1 MSYGPLFHHRWRLSG
16 GASSR
21 KTLVRLVGVAGAA
34 LGAFCVGLVAEDVI
48 REVRPGRDPLRWVN
62 GMLLALGALYVM
74 GRGYRGGPSLQPY
87 LSLPIPRHRLVRF
100 GLGSA
105 LLHPV
110 NLAITAFGLG
120 LWGRTVVPAHSWMAS
135 AVYGVGLLLGLGA
148 ATHLSRLF
156 SQSLA
161 RRPLRVVLLT
171 AGGGLVA
178 FIGVKIRLLP
188 VFTASEA
195 LFGGLLGLRA
205 LPVLLLAGSYV
216 GSAALHRRQLRRRL
230 YLDEEHDVRRNNG
243 ARDRERPSERQAA
256 NATTTAGP
264 RPSKSESATDGAPR
278 AGVLSRGI
286 DRLLPLGDRGRIGA
300 LVAME
305 WRLVS
310 RNRQPRRLGLV
321 LLFPVIIAL
330 LAGLVAA
337 TGTPM
342 SHEWAPLLIWGI
354 GVGGWVLDYG
364 TKVLSWEGRRLDGI
378 LSRAVSPRDLLA
390 AKGLFLGGVT
400 LVLWALPLP
409 VIVFA
414 GGTATGLHTAFLLY
428 VLGWGLPVALAG
440 APFNTTPIDLN
451 DHSLFNATETGWGRI
466 GASALI
472 LGPAAG
478 LFAWIEAVGVFAGG
492 LAVFGGLSALGA
504 PLWERLLRR
513 VWAGRLHALMEAYRR
528 GTSD

>member
-1 MSYGPLFHHRWRLSG
+1 MSYGPLFRHRWRLSAG
-16 GASSR
+16 WSSR
-21 KTLVRLVGVAGAA
+21 VALVRLVGLGGAA
-34 LGAFCVGLVAEDVI
+34 LGALCAGLVAEDAL
-48 REVRPGRDPLRWVN
+48 RAFQPDRDPLRWVN
-62 GMLLALGALYVM
+62 GMLLALGALYVV
-74 GRGYRGGPSLQPY
+74 GRGYRGVPSLQPY
-87 LSLPIPRHRLVRF
+87 LSLPISRTRLVRF

-105 LLHPV
+105 LVHPV
-110 NLAITAFGLG
+110 NLAILAFGLG

-135 AVYGVGLLLGLGA
+135 AVYGAGLLLGLGA
-148 ATHLSRLF
+148 VTHLSRLF

-161 RRPLRVVLLT
+161 RRPLRVVLLA

-178 FIGVKIRLLP
+178 FIGAKTGLLP
-188 VFTASEA
+188 IFAASEA
-195 LFGGLLGLRA
+195 LFGGLLGLRV

-216 GSAALHRRQLRRRL
+216 GSAALHHRQLRRRL
-230 YLDEEHDVRRNNG
+230 YLDEAQTVRRDGG
-243 ARDRERPSERQAA
+243 AHDRQSQMERGEEKVTTITEDRPSE
-256 NATTTAGP
+256 
-264 RPSKSESATDGAPR
+264 SESTTDDGPR
-278 AGVLSRGI
+278 AGILSRGI
-286 DRLLPLGDRGRIGA
+286 DRLLPLVGWDRIGA

-330 LAGLVAA
+330 IAGLVAA

-342 SHEWAPLLIWGI
+342 THEWAPLLIWGI

-364 TKVLSWEGRRLDGI
+364 TKVLSWEGRRLDGL

-390 AKGLFLGGVT
+390 AKGLSLGGGT

-414 GGTATGLHTAFLLY
+414 GGTAVGLHAAFLLY

-451 DHSLFNATETGWGRI
+451 DRSLFNATETGWGRV

-472 LGPAAG
+472 LGPAVG
-478 LFAWIEAVGVFAGG
+478 LYAWADAVPVFAGG
-492 LAVFGGLSALGA
+492 LAVLGGLSALCA
-504 PLWERLLRR
+504 PLWGRWLRQVWGRRLTPLLDAFR
-513 VWAGRLHALMEAYRR
+513 AADG
-528 GTSD
+528 

>member
-1 MSYGPLFHHRWRLSG
+1 M
-16 GASSR
+16 
-21 KTLVRLVGVAGAA
+21 A
-34 LGAFCVGLVAEDVI
+34 LCAGLVAEDVI
-48 REVRPGRDPLRWVN
+48 RAVRPGRDPLRWVN
-62 GMLLALGALYVM
+62 GMLLTLGALYVV
-74 GRGYRGGPSLQPY
+74 GRGYQGGPSVQPY
-87 LSLPIPRHRLVRF
+87 LSLPISRKQLVRF

-110 NLAITAFGLG
+110 NLAITAFGVG
-120 LWGRTVVPAHSWMAS
+120 LWGRTVVPAHSWAAS

-161 RRPLRVVLLT
+161 RRPLRVVLLA
-171 AGGGLVA
+171 AGSGLVA
-178 FIGVKIRLLP
+178 FIGATTGLLP
-188 VFTASEA
+188 VFAASEA
-195 LFGGLLGLRA
+195 LFAGLLGPRRA
-205 LPVLLLAGSYV
+205 LPLLLLAGSYV
-216 GSAALHRRQLRRRL
+216 GGAVLHRRQLRRRL
-230 YLDEEHDVRRNNG
+230 YLDEGHDVRRDNG
-243 ARDRERPSERQAA
+243 ARNRERLSERRAQ
-256 NATTTAGP
+256 NATTTAEA
-264 RPSKSESATDGAPR
+264 RPSEGESATDGAPR
-278 AGVLSRGI
+278 AGALSRGV
-286 DRLLPLGDRGRIGA
+286 DRLLPFGGRGRIGA

-310 RNRQPRRLGLV
+310 RNRQPRRLGL
-321 LLFPVIIAL
+321 LLLLPVVTAL

-337 TGTPM
+337 TGTSM

-364 TKVLSWEGRRLDGI
+364 TKVLSWEGRRLDGL

-390 AKGLFLGGVT
+390 AKGLFLGGGT

-409 VIVFA
+409 AIVLA
-414 GGTATGLHTAFLLY
+414 GGTATGLHVAFLLY

-451 DHSLFNATETGWGRI
+451 DRSLVNATETGWGRI

-478 LFAWIEAVGVFAGG
+478 LFAWTEAVGVFAGG
-492 LAVFGGLSALGA
+492 LAVLGGLSTLGA
-504 PLWERLLRR
+504 PLWGRLLRR
-513 VWAGRLHALMEAYRR
+513 VWNERLPPLLETFRTAD
-528 GTSD
+528 G

>member
-1 MSYGPLFHHRWRLSG
+1 MSYGPLFRHQWRLG
-16 GASSR
+16 TDASSR
-21 KTLVRLVGVAGAA
+21 KTLVRLIGVGTAT
-34 LGAFCVGLVAEDVI
+34 LGAFCFGLVAEDVI
-48 REVRPGRDPLRWVN
+48 RAVRPARDPLRWMN
-62 GMLLALGALYVM
+62 GMLLTLGALYVV
-74 GRGYRGGPSLQPY
+74 GRGYQGGPSLQPY
-87 LSLPIPRHRLVRF
+87 LSLPISRKQLVRF

-110 NLAITAFGLG
+110 NLAIIAFGLG
-120 LWGRTVVPAHSWMAS
+120 LWGRTVVPVHSWAAS
-135 AVYGVGLLLGLGA
+135 VIYGLGLLLGLGA

-156 SQSLA
+156 AQSLA
-161 RRPLRVVLLT
+161 RRPLRVVLLA

-178 FIGVKIRLLP
+178 FIGFKTRLLP

-195 LFGGLLGLRA
+195 LFGSLLGLRA
-205 LPVLLLAGSYV
+205 LPLLLLAGGYV

-230 YLDEEHDVRRNNG
+230 YLDEGHDVRRDNG
-243 ARDRERPSERQAA
+243 ERDRERPSERRAE
-256 NATTTAGP
+256 NATTTPRA

-286 DRLLPLGDRGRIGA
+286 DRLLPLGSRGRIGA

-310 RNRQPRRLGLV
+310 RNRQPRRLGLG
-321 LLFPVIIAL
+321 LLLPVITAL
-330 LAGLVAA
+330 FVGVVAA

-342 SHEWAPLLIWGI
+342 THEWAPLLIWGI

-364 TKVLSWEGRRLDGI
+364 TKVLSWEGWRLDGI
-378 LSRAVSPRDLLA
+378 LSRAVQPRDLLA
-390 AKGLFLGGVT
+390 AKGLSLGGGT

-414 GGTATGLHTAFLLY
+414 GGTATGLHAAFLLY

-451 DHSLFNATETGWGRI
+451 DRSLFNATETGWGRI

-472 LGPAAG
+472 LGPAVG
-478 LFAWIEAVGVFAGG
+478 LFAWTEAVGVFAGG

-513 VWAGRLHALMEAYRR
+513 LWAHRLPALLEAFRETK
-528 GTSD
+528 G